1 MRNGAGA
8 GSASPFPGAK
18 LALLAI
24 VIASSGVAASAE
36 DATQTSGAV
45 NPSHNMDEAV
55 RSSITRLVVLPTPS
69 PYPPN
74 KLVTGSYG
82 EQTPGLIEGG
92 IAGSEIGKG
101 IGTEVGGI
109 PIGIPFPIL
118 TLPGAI
124 IGGISGETKE
134 QIQKFRDRMTE
145 DLRDAASH
153 PLSNDALATNVFW
166 GLKRLPRP
174 DTKVL
179 ALDASMPEDTDAVLY
194 VSLTDLT
201 IDVQG
206 KDAIV
211 TTSASATL
219 RRITDG
225 TDLYYTTVSYQDR
238 DTLSNWT
245 RDDSALWRVYSNF
258 ARQYISR
265 EITAEVF
272 DRIALT
278 HTLAPRETDT
288 AKRVKKTDWQLKSDS
303 TAPTLAWS
311 LELAG
316 GDAHAR
322 WADNIDE
329 AAVLYDIEIYDGK
342 RPVYTAKQVPG
353 PSHTIGYALEPCQT
367 YRWSVRPMYR
377 FDDQVRFGDW
387 MRADGG
393 QQTHKGRAGVA
404 ASEAPA
410 YLYDFATLTVG
421 CGRR

>member
-1 MRNGAGA
+1 MSTKGKRRD
-8 GSASPFPGAK
+8 ASLLAAK
-18 LALLAI
+18 LSLLLLAPCL
-24 VIASSGVAASAE
+24 VGAEGTAQAAPGTLEPSS
-36 DATQTSGAV
+36 
-45 NPSHNMDEAV
+45 NMDEAV
-55 RSSITRLVVLPTPS
+55 RASVTKLVVLPTPS

-74 KLVTGSYG
+74 KAVTGSYG
-82 EQTPGLIEGG
+82 DETPGLIEGG

-134 QIQKFRDRMTE
+134 QIQKFRDRLTDE
-145 DLRDAASH
+145 LRDAATH
-153 PLSNDALATNVFW
+153 PLSNDALATSVFW

-179 ALDASMPEDTDAVLY
+179 ALDAPLPEDTDAVLY

-206 KDAIV
+206 KEAVI

-225 TDLYYTTVSYQDR
+225 TDLFYTTVSYQDR
-238 DTLSNWT
+238 DTLGNWT
-245 RDDSALWRVYSNF
+245 RDDNALWRTYSNF

-265 EITAEVF
+265 EIAAEVF
-272 DRIALT
+272 DRVALT
-278 HTLAPRETDT
+278 HTLTPRETGT
-288 AKRVKKTDWQLKSDS
+288 SGRVKRNDWHLKSDS
-303 TAPTLAWS
+303 TTPALGWN

-316 GDAHAR
+316 GDAHAP
-322 WADNIDE
+322 WADEIDE
-329 AAVLYDIEIYDGK
+329 SAVLYDVEIYDGR
-342 RPVYTAKQVPG
+342 RPVYTAKEVPG
-353 PSHTIGYALEPCQT
+353 PTHTPGYALEPCQT
-367 YRWSVRPMYR
+367 YRWSVRPIYR

-387 MRADGG
+387 MRVDGG
-393 QQTHKGRAGVA
+393 QQTRGGQIGAA

-410 YLYDFATLTVG
+410 YLYDFATLTIG
-421 CGRR
+421 CRRR

>member
-1 MRNGAGA
+1 MRIGDGRADA
-8 GSASPFPGAK
+8 KPFLTVTLTLLLLMVAPYALAATDASQAVPGTP
-18 LALLAI
+18 
-24 VIASSGVAASAE
+24 G
-36 DATQTSGAV
+36 
-45 NPSHNMDEAV
+45 PSRNMDEPV
-55 RSSITRLVVLPTPS
+55 RASVTKLVVLPTPS

-74 KLVTGSYG
+74 KAVTGSYG
-82 EQTPGLIEGG
+82 EETPGLIEGG
-92 IAGSEIGKG
+92 LAGSEIGKG
-101 IGTEVGGI
+101 VGTEIGGI

-124 IGGISGETKE
+124 IGGISGETRE
-134 QIQKFRDRMTE
+134 QIQKFRDRLTD
-145 DLRDAASH
+145 DLRDAATH

-174 DTKVL
+174 ETKVL
-179 ALDASMPEDTDAVLY
+179 ALEAPLPEDTDTVLY

-206 KDAIV
+206 KEALI

-245 RDDSALWRVYSNF
+245 RDDSALWRTYSNF

-265 EITAEVF
+265 EIAAEVF
-272 DRIALT
+272 DRVALT
-278 HTLAPRETDT
+278 HTLMPRKTDT
-288 AKRVKKTDWQLKSDS
+288 MKRVKRNDWRLESGS
-303 TAPTLAWS
+303 TTPTLAWD

-316 GDAHAR
+316 GDAHAP
-322 WADNIDE
+322 WADDIDE
-329 AAVLYDIEIYDGK
+329 AAVLFDIEIYDGK

-353 PSHTIGYALEPCQT
+353 QTHTPGYALEPCRT

-377 FDDQVRFGDW
+377 FDDEVRFGDW

-393 QQTHKGRAGVA
+393 QQTRGGSVGVA

-410 YLYDFATLTVG
+410 YLYDFATLTIA
-421 CGRR
+421 CRRR